1 MNIQRN
7 IYSTDGKPY
16 GRYKLIVNLL
26 KSTDSYF
33 SYLDGEY
40 CWAFLDSEL
49 GDCLNIYTSLPNRFY
64 IKFEPEDLS
73 EAE

>member
-16 GRYKLIVNLL
+16 GRYELIVNHL

-40 CWAFLDSEL
+40 CWAFRDHELDSEL
-49 GDCLNIYTSLPNRFY
+49 DSLYTPCPNRFY
-64 IKFEPEDLS
+64 IKFEREHLNGD
-73 EAE
+73 